1 MPPCVSLGIPSSCN
15 APPRYA
21 CHPVPVRLRCLIV
34 DDNEPF
40 LEIAAASL
48 AGESLDVVG
57 TATTSA
63 EALRHVA
70 EHQPDVVLVD
80 INLGEES
87 GFELARTLVE
97 RFPQLASGVVLIST
111 RAEQDFGGLIKAS
124 PAVGF
129 VPKTRLSGK
138 LVRELVVSRSPA
150 DREGT

>member
-1 MPPCVSLGIPSSCN
+1 MRRPDTRAILC
-15 APPRYA
+15 
-21 CHPVPVRLRCLIV
+21 PVRLRCLIV

-80 INLGEES
+80 INLGDES
-87 GFELARTLVE
+87 GFELARKLVE

-111 RAEQDFGGLIKAS
+111 RAEQDNARRKLR
-124 PAVGF
+124 
-129 VPKTRLSGK
+129 KTLD
-138 LVRELVVSRSPA
+138 ELAR
-150 DREGT
+150 

>member
-1 MPPCVSLGIPSSCN
+1 M
-15 APPRYA
+15 
-21 CHPVPVRLRCLIV
+21 RLRCLIV

-48 AGESLDVVG
+48 AGAELDVVG
-57 TATTSA
+57 TAITSA

-97 RFPQLASGVVLIST
+97 RFPQLASGVILISA
-111 RAEQDFGGLIKAS
+111 RAEQDFGGLIEAS
-124 PAVGF
+124 PAAGF
-129 VPKTRLSGK
+129 VRKTQLSGMA
-138 LVRELVVSRSPA
+138 VHELVASRSPS